1 MHPILLPVSTVLRSI
16 VAVQLP
22 AGLSQKLIFSWQP
35 SSLRVTTSRSLKPMD
50 SRPSP
55 TQPCVRERGENP
67 RRLRHCN
74 GLQTP
79 IATVHTDGKAG
90 ARSSPESGYRFGCA
104 RLVVVASVCDR
115 RIQRQLLRQEK
126 DEASPPNCFRRDS
139 LNAFIRRFDG
149 SEGFFIFVAAVCDRR
164 HLKNNPAVADRRYK
178 TSIPSLVSQSQIR
191 SANSAE
197 QN

>member
-1 MHPILLPVSTVLRSI
+1 
-16 VAVQLP
+16 
-22 AGLSQKLIFSWQP
+22 
-35 SSLRVTTSRSLKPMD
+35 MD
-50 SRPSP
+50 LRPSP
-55 TQPCVRERGENP
+55 TQPCVRERSENL

-115 RIQRQLLRQEK
+115 RLHDQLLRQEK
-126 DEASPPNCFRRDS
+126 DEASPPDCFRRDS

-149 SEGFFIFVAAVCDRR
+149 SEGVFVFRNRPRPRPRPRFYIETNSRTRTRR
-164 HLKNNPAVADRRYK
+164 RTR
-178 TSIPSLVSQSQIR
+178 TIPSRRWSLNHKTVPQTLRNQLKDQS
-191 SANSAE
+191 
-197 QN
+197 